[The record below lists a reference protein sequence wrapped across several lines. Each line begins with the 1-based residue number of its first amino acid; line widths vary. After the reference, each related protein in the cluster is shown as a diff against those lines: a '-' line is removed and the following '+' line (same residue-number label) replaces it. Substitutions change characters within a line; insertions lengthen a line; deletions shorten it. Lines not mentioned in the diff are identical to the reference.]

1 MEELR
6 IKIGKM
12 TCVNCSNAIERACK
26 KIDGVKDASVS
37 YVNSSG
43 VFLLE
48 DQKKRKDIIA
58 KIKNL
63 GFEILEDEQSLNA
76 YKAKKHLELR
86 KNLLLSI
93 VLSVIIMYF
102 EMFVKSSFSQNIQ
115 MALSFF
121 GIFYCG
127 RDFFSHAFLGFK
139 SKNLDMNTLVAL
151 GTLSA
156 FVYSFLVYLQ
166 IFKEE
171 DLYFSGA
178 MMIISFV
185 LLGKYLESKAKF
197 KAQDY
202 QRILENIDTK
212 KTKIL
217 LEDESI
223 KEISSSFVKSGD
235 VLLVKEGE
243 SIVAD
248 GVVLLGSAEL
258 DMSFLNGEFLPV
270 LKKEGDEVQAGAVVL
285 NGALRIKANKKA
297 MDSTLEQIK
306 NLVFEAGSIKSPLA
320 NLADQIS
327 KYFVG
332 GIIFF
337 AFLVFVFWVLKA
349 DLNTAFLHSCAVL
362 LISCPCA
369 LGLATPIALVVASAN
384 AAKNFILIKNPA
396 ALEKLALVKY
406 AFFDKTGTLTKEN
419 LSIFKH
425 NLSKDD
431 FDKLCQIES
440 LSSHPIAKALHK
452 DHSIAKALHKDHFFD
467 LKGEGRVIVGSGI
480 KYKEDND
487 NYLVGNAQFL
497 HENEIDT
504 KESDIF
510 FDTFKEYVRVYFAKN
525 KKCLGGVLLSNAL
538 KDGAKELVLNLKK
551 QNLKT
556 FILSGDHVK
565 NVEKIAKELQID
577 EFHAQLKS
585 EEKLQIIQK
594 FKKTLFVGDG
604 INDAAALSAAS
615 VSMSFSK
622 ANELAK
628 KTGDFILIKD
638 DLSAIFK
645 CFKLA
650 KKTRGI
656 IKLNL
661 FWAFIYNV
669 LCIPIAA
676 GFIPF
681 ISLSPHIAAL
691 AMCFSSI
698 TVVLNS
704 LRLKRI

>member
-48 DQKKRKDIIA
+48 DQEKRKDIIA
-58 KIKNL
+58 KIQNL

-102 EMFVKSSFSQNIQ
+102 EMFVRSSFSQNIQ

-178 MMIISFV
+178 MMIISFM

-452 DHSIAKALHKDHFFD
+452 DHFFD
-467 LKGEGRVIVGSGI
+467 FLKGEGRVIVGSGI

-510 FDTFKEYVRVYFAKN
+510 FDTFKEYVRVYFVKN

-594 FKKTLFVGDG
+594 FEKTLFVGDG

-681 ISLSPHIAAL
+681 ITLSPHIAAL
-691 AMCFSSI
+691 AMCFSSV

>member
-1 MEELR
+1 MQEFR
-6 IKIGKM
+6 VKIGKM

-26 KIDGVKDASVS
+26 KIQGVSDASVS

-48 DQKKRKDIIA
+48 DEARSQDVIE
-58 KIKNL
+58 KIQSL
-63 GFEILEDEQSLNA
+63 GFEILENEQNLEE
-76 YKAKKHLELR
+76 YRKKELISLR

-93 VLSVIIMYF
+93 VLSALIMYF
-102 EMFVKSSFSQNIQ
+102 EMFDTSFLSQNMQIL
-115 MALSFF
+115 LSFF
-121 GIFYCG
+121 AIFYCG
-127 RDFFSHAFLGFK
+127 RTFFSHAIKGLK
-139 SKNLDMNTLVAL
+139 NWNLDMNTLIAL
-151 GTLSA
+151 GCISA
-156 FVYSFLVYLQ
+156 FAYSFCIYLNL
-166 IFKEE
+166 FE
-171 DLYFSGA
+171 DEKHLYFSGA
-178 MMIISFV
+178 AMIISFV
-185 LLGKYLESKAKF
+185 LLGKFLETNAKF
-197 KAQDY
+197 KALNY
-202 QRILENIDTK
+202 QKRLNEIDIK
-212 KTKIL
+212 KAKIL
-217 LEDESI
+217 NEAGELN
-223 KEISSSFVKSGD
+223 EILSAFVKNGD
-235 VLLVKEGE
+235 IIVVREGE
-243 SIVAD
+243 SVAVD
-248 GVVLLGSAEL
+248 GVVIQGKAEI
-258 DMSFLNGEFLPV
+258 DTSFLSGEFLPSSV
-270 LKKEGDEVQAGAVVL
+270 RVDDEIKAGSILL
-285 NGALRIKANKKA
+285 NGNLHIKASKKA

-306 NLVFEAGSIKSPLA
+306 DLVFKAGNVKTPLE
-320 NLADQIS
+320 NSVDRIS
-327 KYFVG
+327 RYFVIT
-332 GIIFF
+332 IIAF
-337 AFLVFVFWVLKA
+337 ALAVFVFWSFKA
-349 DLNTAFLHSCAVL
+349 GVSEAFLHACAVL

-440 LSSHPIAKALHK
+440 LSSHP
-452 DHSIAKALHKDHFFD
+452 IAKALHKDHFFD

>member
-48 DQKKRKDIIA
+48 DQEKRKDIIA

-76 YKAKKHLELR
+76 YKVKKHLELR

-127 RDFFSHAFLGFK
+127 RDFFSHAFLGLK

-285 NGALRIKANKKA
+285 NGTLRIKANKKA

-306 NLVFEAGSIKSPLA
+306 NLVFEAGNIKSPLA

-337 AFLVFVFWVLKA
+337 AFLVFVFWALKA
-349 DLNTAFLHSCAVL
+349 DLNTAFLHACAVL

-369 LGLATPIALVVASAN
+369 LGLATPIALVVASSN

-452 DHSIAKALHKDHFFD
+452 DQIFD

-480 KYKEDND
+480 KYKEDSD
-487 NYLVGNAQFL
+487 IYLAGSAKFL

-577 EFHAQLKS
+577 EFYAQLKS

-650 KKTRGI
+650 KKTRSI

-676 GFIPF
+676 GFVPF
-681 ISLSPHIAAL
+681 ITLSPHIAAL

-698 TVVLNS
+698 TVVFNS

>member
-48 DQKKRKDIIA
+48 DQEKRKDIIA
-58 KIKNL
+58 KIQNL

-127 RDFFSHAFLGFK
+127 RDFFSHAFLGLK

-166 IFKEE
+166 IFKEEE

-306 NLVFEAGSIKSPLA
+306 NLVFEAGNIKSPLA

-349 DLNTAFLHSCAVL
+349 DLNTAFLHACAVL

-384 AAKNFILIKNPA
+384 AAKNFVLIKNPA

-431 FDKLCQIES
+431 FDKLCQIEN

-452 DHSIAKALHKDHFFD
+452 DQIFD

-480 KYKEDND
+480 KYKEDSD
-487 NYLVGNAQFL
+487 IYLAGSAKFL

-577 EFHAQLKS
+577 EFYAQLKS

-650 KKTRGI
+650 KKTRSI

-676 GFIPF
+676 GFVPF
-681 ISLSPHIAAL
+681 ITLSPHIAAL